1 MAYGNQGDFQRKM
14 YQGNWHCSQ
23 CNNPITELPFEP
35 DESRLDQLLCSEC
48 HKAKRGSFG
57 GSRGD
62 RGGRS
67 FDGGERKTYQGNWQ
81 CSQCNNQITEL
92 PFEPD
97 PSRVGQILCRDCHR
111 QKRQSFGGDRGGFR
125 R

>member
-14 YQGNWHCSQ
+14 YQGNWKCSKCQ
-23 CNNPITELPFEP
+23 TDILELPFEP
-35 DESRLDQLLCSEC
+35 DPSKSDNLMCRDCFKSG
-48 HKAKRGSFG
+48 RDSF
-57 GSRGD
+57 

-67 FDGGERKTYQGNWQ
+67 GGRSFGEGKTYQGNWE
-81 CSQCNNQITEL
+81 CSKCGSSITEL

-97 PSRVGQILCRDCHR
+97 PARVGTLLCRDCHR
-111 QKRQSFGGDRGGFR
+111 QRKQSFGGGRGGFR